1 MEKINFEEFKNEIA
15 RNIRKYLPGEY
26 ESSQV
31 HFNTVEKNNET
42 LESVTITSPELGN
55 IIPNI
60 YINDFYSDYRNGRDM
75 DSIMKQIADIRVKNE
90 VHNNFDVSRITDFSR
105 VKDKIAARVVGME
118 NNAKLLAQRPYRQ
131 MDDIAVIY
139 CVMLGENA
147 GGVMSVPVTNML
159 METWEITKDELHKLA
174 LANLPKLTPSTFVS
188 MNELMAEMMLPE
200 VMSNMGVDRET
211 AEEMIH
217 DMVPPENM
225 MYVLSNKQRLD
236 GAAAILDSEIMHQVQ
251 EKIGNDFYILPSSIH
266 EVLVIPADA
275 YMDFREL
282 EAMVK
287 EVNAAQVAPQERLS
301 DHVYRYD
308 GGIQEIY
315 RADKAEEHR
324 KEYAQNRVRR
334 KSL

>member
-1 MEKINFEEFKNEIA
+1 
-15 RNIRKYLPGEY
+15 
-26 ESSQV
+26 
-31 HFNTVEKNNET
+31 
-42 LESVTITSPELGN
+42 
-55 IIPNI
+55 
-60 YINDFYSDYRNGRDM
+60 
-75 DSIMKQIADIRVKNE
+75 
-90 VHNNFDVSRITDFSR
+90 
-105 VKDKIAARVVGME
+105 
-118 NNAKLLAQRPYRQ
+118 

-159 METWEITKDELHKLA
+159 METWKITKDELHKLA

-200 VMSNMGVDRET
+200 IMSNMGVDRET

-236 GAAAILDSEIMHQVQ
+236 GAAAILDSEIMHRVQ